1 MIRRDS
7 TGRAGL
13 WLVLIVSFVVL
24 SVSCA
29 TKGDF
34 SEFRHEM
41 KRDTGD
47 IESRLSALEQ
57 SAATIDS
64 LVREQLLLTQS
75 LSALLGTQSR
85 EQAEKISTITSRQD
99 EINYILKELLEK
111 LQEIQLYGGLELQS
125 SKDSQSKTPSPPGG
139 TSQPERSLPETPE
152 KVDPE
157 KLYETAKQELE
168 QKNFTLAE
176 SRFIA
181 FLLQFPTHSL
191 APNAQYWLGEAAYVQ
206 EDYKQAAVEFGK
218 VIKKYPKSPKLRAAL
233 LKIGYSQI
241 EMNDIKNAKKTL
253 QEIIRKH
260 KNSEEAKLAREKLNE
275 ID

>member
-29 TKGDF
+29 TRGDF
-34 SEFRHEM
+34 SEFRREL

-47 IESRLSALEQ
+47 IESRLSVLEQ

-85 EQAEKISTITSRQD
+85 EQAENISMITSRQD
-99 EINYILKELLEK
+99 EITIILKGLLEK
-111 LQEIQLYGGLELQS
+111 LQEIQLYGGLEQHS
-125 SKDSQSKTPSPPGG
+125 SKDSQSKTSSPIGG
-139 TSQPERSLPETPE
+139 TSRPERSLPKTSGE
-152 KVDPE
+152 VDPE
-157 KLYETAKQELE
+157 KLYETAKKELE
-168 QKNFTLAE
+168 QNNFTLAE

-191 APNAQYWLGEAAYVQ
+191 APNAQYWLGEAAYAQ
-206 EDYKQAAVEFGK
+206 ENYEQAVTEFGK
-218 VIKKYPKSPKLRAAL
+218 VVNKYPNSPKLRAAL

-241 EMNDIKNAKKTL
+241 ELNDSANAKKTL

-275 ID
+275 IE